1 MVTMTLDS
9 IILFGC
15 VVVVEADISN
25 FVVGLTDENPAV
37 TPPVWNQYFSVKYKG
52 KVPQGASGKVT
63 FPESDDLIY
72 RYVIIQSNFPRKR
85 GLCLAEVQVYVR
97 GM

>member
-1 MVTMTLDS
+1 
-9 IILFGC
+9 
-15 VVVVEADISN
+15 VVVAEKYMDSN

-37 TPPVWNQYFSVKYKG
+37 TPPVWNEYFSVKYKG
-52 KVPQGASGKVT
+52 KGTTAKVT